1 MKPART
7 FSAALVAVASTFAVT
22 AFAQSFTPVPAVPKS
37 EAVEATPF
45 ERVITLSPDQRW
57 INVYENER
65 VKLVSGTDEKLV
77 DFGLQGV
84 EKLEVGGK
92 SLTVYV
98 GMHPQHTSPGE

>member
-77 DFGLQGV
+77 DFGLQ
-84 EKLEVGGK
+84 VGGK